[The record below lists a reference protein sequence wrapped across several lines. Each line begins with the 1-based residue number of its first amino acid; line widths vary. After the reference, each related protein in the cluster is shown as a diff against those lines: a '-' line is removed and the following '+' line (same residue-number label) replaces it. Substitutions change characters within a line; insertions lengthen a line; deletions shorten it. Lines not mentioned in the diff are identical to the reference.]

1 MSSHTTTP
9 QAKSIAP
16 VVPRL
21 KSERPQAYPISV
33 AMFDKMIAAGVFPP
47 KNRIF
52 LWNGRLVEKMTKNPP
67 HVFAQNRLVKFF
79 QSFALQGWFV
89 EQDQPVTLGEKSVPE
104 PDLKVVRGSD
114 EDFRKKRPEASDISL
129 AVEVSD
135 SSLPLDTRSVLRKY
149 ARAGIPVYWVVNI
162 PDARIEVYSDPTGPD
177 RRPAYRS
184 RRDYGLEE
192 EAPVIL
198 DGREVGKIAVKN
210 VMP

>member
-1 MSSHTTTP
+1 MSSHTTTQ
-9 QAKSIAP
+9 QAKSITP
-16 VVPRL
+16 IVPRL
-21 KSERPQAYPISV
+21 KSERLRAYPISV
-33 AMFDKMIAAGVFPP
+33 AMFDKMIEAGVFPP

-67 HVFAQNRLVKFF
+67 HVFAQNEIVE
-79 QSFALQGWFV
+79 ALRTLTPPGWFV
-89 EQDQPVTLGEKSVPE
+89 EQDQPVTLGERSVPE
-104 PDLKVVRGSD
+104 PDVKVVRGNRA
-114 EDFRKKRPEASDISL
+114 DFRSKRPQSSDVSL

-135 SSLPLDTRSVLRKY
+135 SSLPLDTRSVLQNY

-198 DGREVGKIAVKN
+198 DGLEVGKIAVKN